1 MKSVAHPPPPS
12 PSSRIVAFGE
22 IMARFATP
30 GFQRFRQ
37 AMPGSL
43 NVTFAGAE
51 ASIAASI
58 AILGGN
64 AAFVTALPNHV
75 IADACVADLRSTGVD
90 TNLILRTTEGR
101 LGLYF
106 LEHGTN
112 QRPGEVIYDRAGS
125 AVAITPADAYDWD
138 MVFASAGW
146 FVISGITPAISRNAA
161 EVTMVALQ
169 EATDRGV
176 RVVLDANYRSKLW
189 QWNPPIDPR
198 SLATWTMLEMLP
210 YVDQFVGGRED
221 LESLL
226 GLDATL
232 PLEELIREFAHKY
245 PRLQRVAMTLR
256 ENISATHQTFG
267 GLLFDHETDRIYH
280 APINGP
286 SYEIANIVDRL
297 GAGDAFTAGL
307 IFSLTTPGLSDP
319 QTALSFATA
328 AGCLAHSIEGD
339 FNYVTRAEIE
349 ELMAGTNGGRVKR

>member
-1 MKSVAHPPPPS
+1 
-12 PSSRIVAFGE
+12 
-22 IMARFATP
+22 MARLATP

-58 AILGGN
+58 AMLGGN
-64 AAFVTALPNHV
+64 AAFVTALPNHA
-75 IADACVADLRSTGVD
+75 IADTCVADLRSTGVD

-112 QRPGEVIYDRAGS
+112 QRPGQVIYDREGS
-125 AVAITPADAYDWD
+125 AVAITRADAYDWD
-138 MVFASAGW
+138 MVFASAAW

-176 RVVLDANYRSKLW
+176 RVVLDANFRSKLW
-189 QWNPPIDPR
+189 QWEPPTVPR
-198 SLATWTMLEMLP
+198 ALATRTMLEMMSF
-210 YVDQFVGGRED
+210 VDLFVGGVD
-221 LESLL
+221 DISALV
-226 GLDATL
+226 GADAAL
-232 PLEELIREFAHKY
+232 PLEEMVRELSRSF

-256 ENISATHQTFG
+256 ESVSANHHTFG
-267 GLLFDHETDRIYH
+267 GLLFDQETDRIHH
-280 APINGP
+280 APITGP
-286 SYEIANIVDRL
+286 NYEIANIVDRL

-307 IFSLTTPGLSDP
+307 IFALTTPGLSEP
-319 QTALSFATA
+319 QTAISFATA

-339 FNYVTRAEIE
+339 FNFVTRAEIE
-349 ELMAGTNGGRVKR
+349 ELLAGTNGGRVKR